1 MAGKTKSQKKKAL
14 DMRSKMYLVLA
25 LCSVMLLVSVGISL
39 VLIGGID
46 LGGAD
51 AQSVSTVDSASMVVE
66 SGYNKEENTIDT
78 QAYTSTILEQA
89 ADAGDSYVDETLF
102 LGDSN
107 TARMYR
113 MFDYC
118 SYDNAIG
125 SVGMTAK
132 SLATF
137 ACVQVSTSSGYITM
151 PQAVAKLQPRR
162 VILTFGTNDLNPGYK
177 AADFV
182 KNYQTGIEAIV
193 TAYPSVD
200 VIVNAIP
207 PIGQQHS
214 NQSLT
219 QTQVDEYNK
228 ALVEMC
234 QEKGWKF
241 LNSAEVLKDSVTG
254 YAKSGYVET
263 SDGIHLT
270 RTAMDALF
278 NYIRTHSYITE
289 DDRPALT
296 TIPKHTGD
304 KDAVVYTVPVV
315 VPAETATPEP
325 EATEEPADSESTSD
339 SYVETT
345 PTPTPEVTATPSPTP
360 APTMAVYDEVSFDD
374 WRDGADCTMP
384 DYTFSAPHK
393 PQPQEQV
400 TWPTDG
406 VTLCYNAKTLE
417 EAAEIFHTTVE
428 NLKELNPDW
437 QDKYSRAIGC
447 YWALKVQAEPYTL
460 PMNNVVTVT
469 VNAPWVESYY
479 DRTEVCDVPAS
490 LDKQARAVLASAYYF
505 QYHWWGMHAG
515 FMPYEK
521 LAEPVGFFNYR
532 AADGAFYT
540 RFSEF
545 GSFLHTVYSDAWVD
559 DMLSMDP
566 APFAEGENDT
576 ILTLD
581 GDCGG
586 NIAYCG
592 HLFTEP
598 ELQPDGSLAFWQL
611 SLTCESDDFKG
622 WAGEETIVPD
632 TATVTT
638 VRLVPTENGWR
649 VDALELPS

>member
-46 LGGAD
+46 LDGAD

-78 QAYTSTILEQA
+78 QAYTSTILEQS

-132 SLATF
+132 SLVTF

-182 KNYQTGIEAIV
+182 KNYRTGIEAIV

-200 VIVNAIP
+200 IIVNAIP

-234 QEKGWKF
+234 QEKDWKF

-315 VPAETATPEP
+315 SSSSTATATATPEP
-325 EATEEPADSESTSD
+325 TEEPAGSESTSD

-360 APTMAVYDEVSFDD
+360 EVTATPSPTPEVTATPSP
-374 WRDGADCTMP
+374 TP
-384 DYTFSAPHK
+384 
-393 PQPQEQV
+393 EV
-400 TWPTDG
+400 TATPSPTPYIEEPTPTSTVEPPPTD
-406 VTLCYNAKTLE
+406 
-417 EAAEIFHTTVE
+417 
-428 NLKELNPDW
+428 
-437 QDKYSRAIGC
+437 
-447 YWALKVQAEPYTL
+447 
-460 PMNNVVTVT
+460 
-469 VNAPWVESYY
+469 
-479 DRTEVCDVPAS
+479 
-490 LDKQARAVLASAYYF
+490 
-505 QYHWWGMHAG
+505 
-515 FMPYEK
+515 
-521 LAEPVGFFNYR
+521 
-532 AADGAFYT
+532 
-540 RFSEF
+540 
-545 GSFLHTVYSDAWVD
+545 
-559 DMLSMDP
+559 
-566 APFAEGENDT
+566 DT
-576 ILTLD
+576 
-581 GDCGG
+581 
-586 NIAYCG
+586 
-592 HLFTEP
+592 
-598 ELQPDGSLAFWQL
+598 
-611 SLTCESDDFKG
+611 
-622 WAGEETIVPD
+622 
-632 TATVTT
+632 
-638 VRLVPTENGWR
+638 PTETTT
-649 VDALELPS
+649 E

>member
-46 LGGAD
+46 LDGAD

-78 QAYTSTILEQA
+78 QAYTSTILEQS

-132 SLATF
+132 SLVTF

-182 KNYQTGIEAIV
+182 KNYRTGIEAIV

-200 VIVNAIP
+200 IIVNAIP

-315 VPAETATPEP
+315 SSSSTATATATPEP
-325 EATEEPADSESTSD
+325 TEEPADSESTSD

-360 APTMAVYDEVSFDD
+360 EVTATPSPTPEVTATPSP
-374 WRDGADCTMP
+374 TP
-384 DYTFSAPHK
+384 
-393 PQPQEQV
+393 EV
-400 TWPTDG
+400 TATPSPTP
-406 VTLCYNAKTLE
+406 YIE
-417 EAAEIFHTTVE
+417 EPPPTPTVE
-428 NLKELNPDW
+428 PPPPD
-437 QDKYSRAIGC
+437 
-447 YWALKVQAEPYTL
+447 
-460 PMNNVVTVT
+460 
-469 VNAPWVESYY
+469 
-479 DRTEVCDVPAS
+479 
-490 LDKQARAVLASAYYF
+490 
-505 QYHWWGMHAG
+505 
-515 FMPYEK
+515 
-521 LAEPVGFFNYR
+521 
-532 AADGAFYT
+532 
-540 RFSEF
+540 
-545 GSFLHTVYSDAWVD
+545 
-559 DMLSMDP
+559 
-566 APFAEGENDT
+566 DT
-576 ILTLD
+576 
-581 GDCGG
+581 
-586 NIAYCG
+586 
-592 HLFTEP
+592 P
-598 ELQPDGSLAFWQL
+598 
-611 SLTCESDDFKG
+611 
-622 WAGEETIVPD
+622 
-632 TATVTT
+632 TATTT
-638 VRLVPTENGWR
+638 E
-649 VDALELPS
+649 

>member
-1 MAGKTKSQKKKAL
+1 MAGKTKPKKKKAL

-39 VLIGGID
+39 VLIGGIS

-51 AQSVSTVDSASMVVE
+51 AQTVSTVDSASMVVE
-66 SGYNKEENTIDT
+66 SGYDKEENTIDT
-78 QAYTSTILEQA
+78 QAYTSTILEQT
-89 ADAGDSYVDETLF
+89 ADAGESYVDETLF

-132 SLATF
+132 SLASF

-162 VILTFGTNDLNPGYK
+162 VILTFGTNDLNPSYK

-200 VIVNAIP
+200 ILVNAIP

-234 QEKGWKF
+234 QAKGWKF

-315 VPAETATPEP
+315 SSSSTATATATPEP
-325 EATEEPADSESTSD
+325 TEEPADSEESSESTE
-339 SYVETT
+339 YTE

-360 APTMAVYDEVSFDD
+360 EPT
-374 WRDGADCTMP
+374 
-384 DYTFSAPHK
+384 
-393 PQPQEQV
+393 
-400 TWPTDG
+400 PTPPES
-406 VTLCYNAKTLE
+406 TEPTPTPPE
-417 EAAEIFHTTVE
+417 PTTE
-428 NLKELNPDW
+428 PTPTPPEPT
-437 QDKYSRAIGC
+437 
-447 YWALKVQAEPYTL
+447 AEPT
-460 PMNNVVTVT
+460 PTPPENTSD
-469 VNAPWVESYY
+469 A
-479 DRTEVCDVPAS
+479 DVPA
-490 LDKQARAVLASAYYF
+490 
-505 QYHWWGMHAG
+505 G
-515 FMPYEK
+515 
-521 LAEPVGFFNYR
+521 N
-532 AADGAFYT
+532 DGT
-540 RFSEF
+540 
-545 GSFLHTVYSDAWVD
+545 
-559 DMLSMDP
+559 
-566 APFAEGENDT
+566 
-576 ILTLD
+576 
-581 GDCGG
+581 
-586 NIAYCG
+586 
-592 HLFTEP
+592 
-598 ELQPDGSLAFWQL
+598 QP
-611 SLTCESDDFKG
+611 T
-622 WAGEETIVPD
+622 
-632 TATVTT
+632 
-638 VRLVPTENGWR
+638 
-649 VDALELPS
+649 

>member
-1 MAGKTKSQKKKAL
+1 MAGKTQSQKKKAL

-39 VLIGGID
+39 VLIGGIG

-78 QAYTSTILEQA
+78 QAYTSTILEQT

-132 SLATF
+132 SLAAF

-200 VIVNAIP
+200 IIVNAIP

-315 VPAETATPEP
+315 SSSSTATATATPEP
-325 EATEEPADSESTSD
+325 TEKPADSESTSD

-360 APTMAVYDEVSFDD
+360 EVTPTPPES
-374 WRDGADCTMP
+374 T
-384 DYTFSAPHK
+384 
-393 PQPQEQV
+393 E
-400 TWPTDG
+400 PTP
-406 VTLCYNAKTLE
+406 TPPESTE
-417 EAAEIFHTTVE
+417 PTPTPPESTEPTPTPPESTEPTPTPPE
-428 NLKELNPDW
+428 NTSD
-437 QDKYSRAIGC
+437 A
-447 YWALKVQAEPYTL
+447 
-460 PMNNVVTVT
+460 
-469 VNAPWVESYY
+469 
-479 DRTEVCDVPAS
+479 DVPA
-490 LDKQARAVLASAYYF
+490 
-505 QYHWWGMHAG
+505 G
-515 FMPYEK
+515 
-521 LAEPVGFFNYR
+521 N
-532 AADGAFYT
+532 DGT
-540 RFSEF
+540 
-545 GSFLHTVYSDAWVD
+545 
-559 DMLSMDP
+559 
-566 APFAEGENDT
+566 
-576 ILTLD
+576 
-581 GDCGG
+581 
-586 NIAYCG
+586 
-592 HLFTEP
+592 
-598 ELQPDGSLAFWQL
+598 QP
-611 SLTCESDDFKG
+611 T
-622 WAGEETIVPD
+622 
-632 TATVTT
+632 
-638 VRLVPTENGWR
+638 
-649 VDALELPS
+649 

>member
-1 MAGKTKSQKKKAL
+1 MAGKTQSQKKKAL

-39 VLIGGID
+39 VLIGGIG

-78 QAYTSTILEQA
+78 QAYTSTILEQT

-132 SLATF
+132 SLAAF

-182 KNYQTGIEAIV
+182 KNYQTGIEAII

-200 VIVNAIP
+200 IIVNAIP

-234 QEKGWKF
+234 QTKGWKF

-315 VPAETATPEP
+315 SSTATATATATPEP
-325 EATEEPADSESTSD
+325 TEEPADSAESSESTE
-339 SYVETT
+339 YTE

-360 APTMAVYDEVSFDD
+360 EVTATPSPTPYIEEPTPTPEVTATPSPTPYIEEPAPTPYVE
-374 WRDGADCTMP
+374 P
-384 DYTFSAPHK
+384 DSAPADA
-393 PQPQEQV
+393 P
-400 TWPTDG
+400 
-406 VTLCYNAKTLE
+406 
-417 EAAEIFHTTVE
+417 AETT
-428 NLKELNPDW
+428 
-437 QDKYSRAIGC
+437 
-447 YWALKVQAEPYTL
+447 
-460 PMNNVVTVT
+460 
-469 VNAPWVESYY
+469 
-479 DRTEVCDVPAS
+479 TE
-490 LDKQARAVLASAYYF
+490 
-505 QYHWWGMHAG
+505 
-515 FMPYEK
+515 
-521 LAEPVGFFNYR
+521 
-532 AADGAFYT
+532 
-540 RFSEF
+540 
-545 GSFLHTVYSDAWVD
+545 
-559 DMLSMDP
+559 
-566 APFAEGENDT
+566 
-576 ILTLD
+576 
-581 GDCGG
+581 
-586 NIAYCG
+586 
-592 HLFTEP
+592 
-598 ELQPDGSLAFWQL
+598 
-611 SLTCESDDFKG
+611 
-622 WAGEETIVPD
+622 
-632 TATVTT
+632 
-638 VRLVPTENGWR
+638 
-649 VDALELPS
+649 

>member
-1 MAGKTKSQKKKAL
+1 MAGKTQSQKKKAL

-39 VLIGGID
+39 VLIGGIG

-78 QAYTSTILEQA
+78 QAYTSTILEQT

-132 SLATF
+132 SLAAF

-200 VIVNAIP
+200 IIVNAIP

-278 NYIRTHSYITE
+278 TYIRTHSYITE

-315 VPAETATPEP
+315 SSSSTATATATPEP
-325 EATEEPADSESTSD
+325 TEEPADSESTSD

-360 APTMAVYDEVSFDD
+360 EPTATPSPTPEPTTEPTPAPTPEPTA
-374 WRDGADCTMP
+374 
-384 DYTFSAPHK
+384 APT
-393 PQPQEQV
+393 PE
-400 TWPTDG
+400 PT
-406 VTLCYNAKTLE
+406 
-417 EAAEIFHTTVE
+417 
-428 NLKELNPDW
+428 
-437 QDKYSRAIGC
+437 
-447 YWALKVQAEPYTL
+447 AEPT
-460 PMNNVVTVT
+460 PTPPENTSD
-469 VNAPWVESYY
+469 A
-479 DRTEVCDVPAS
+479 DVPA
-490 LDKQARAVLASAYYF
+490 
-505 QYHWWGMHAG
+505 G
-515 FMPYEK
+515 
-521 LAEPVGFFNYR
+521 N
-532 AADGAFYT
+532 DGT
-540 RFSEF
+540 
-545 GSFLHTVYSDAWVD
+545 
-559 DMLSMDP
+559 
-566 APFAEGENDT
+566 
-576 ILTLD
+576 
-581 GDCGG
+581 
-586 NIAYCG
+586 
-592 HLFTEP
+592 
-598 ELQPDGSLAFWQL
+598 QP
-611 SLTCESDDFKG
+611 T
-622 WAGEETIVPD
+622 
-632 TATVTT
+632 
-638 VRLVPTENGWR
+638 
-649 VDALELPS
+649 

>member
-78 QAYTSTILEQA
+78 QAYTSTILEQS

-132 SLATF
+132 SLVTF

-182 KNYQTGIEAIV
+182 KNYRTGIEAIV

-200 VIVNAIP
+200 IIVNAIP

-241 LNSAEVLKDSVTG
+241 LNSAEVLKDSSTG
-254 YAKSGYVET
+254 YAKSGYVLS

-270 RTAMDALF
+270 EQAMDALF
-278 NYIRTHSYITE
+278 TYIRTHSYITE
-289 DDRPALT
+289 DTRPALT
-296 TIPKHTGD
+296 AVPTHTGD
-304 KDAVVYTVPVV
+304 KDVSVASNIVSSTTAAIAPETTEAPDEDASDSSSSNGPDWADGTSGSY
-315 VPAETATPEP
+315 ATATPDPEYTYWSEIIAPTCTEQGYTYYHCNEDSSKDYKSEYVNALGHDFQNGYCTRCGAQDPNAATQEP
-325 EATEEPADSESTSD
+325 TQEPTATEAPAPDAPADSGTSGSGDTPDWASENSD
-339 SYVETT
+339 S
-345 PTPTPEVTATPSPTP
+345 TPEA
-360 APTMAVYDEVSFDD
+360 
-374 WRDGADCTMP
+374 
-384 DYTFSAPHK
+384 
-393 PQPQEQV
+393 
-400 TWPTDG
+400 
-406 VTLCYNAKTLE
+406 
-417 EAAEIFHTTVE
+417 
-428 NLKELNPDW
+428 
-437 QDKYSRAIGC
+437 
-447 YWALKVQAEPYTL
+447 
-460 PMNNVVTVT
+460 
-469 VNAPWVESYY
+469 
-479 DRTEVCDVPAS
+479 
-490 LDKQARAVLASAYYF
+490 
-505 QYHWWGMHAG
+505 
-515 FMPYEK
+515 
-521 LAEPVGFFNYR
+521 
-532 AADGAFYT
+532 
-540 RFSEF
+540 
-545 GSFLHTVYSDAWVD
+545 
-559 DMLSMDP
+559 
-566 APFAEGENDT
+566 
-576 ILTLD
+576 
-581 GDCGG
+581 
-586 NIAYCG
+586 
-592 HLFTEP
+592 
-598 ELQPDGSLAFWQL
+598 
-611 SLTCESDDFKG
+611 
-622 WAGEETIVPD
+622 
-632 TATVTT
+632 
-638 VRLVPTENGWR
+638 
-649 VDALELPS
+649 

>member
-1 MAGKTKSQKKKAL
+1 MAGKTKPKKKKAL

-39 VLIGGID
+39 VLIGGIS

-51 AQSVSTVDSASMVVE
+51 AQTVSTVDSASMVVE
-66 SGYNKEENTIDT
+66 SGYDKEENTIDT
-78 QAYTSTILEQA
+78 QAYTSTILEQT
-89 ADAGDSYVDETLF
+89 ADAGESYVDETLF

-132 SLATF
+132 SLASF

-162 VILTFGTNDLNPGYK
+162 VILTFGTNDLNPSYK

-200 VIVNAIP
+200 IIVNAIP

-234 QEKGWKF
+234 QAKGWKF

-315 VPAETATPEP
+315 SSTATATATATPEP
-325 EATEEPADSESTSD
+325 TEEPADSEESSESTE
-339 SYVETT
+339 YTE

-360 APTMAVYDEVSFDD
+360 EPT
-374 WRDGADCTMP
+374 
-384 DYTFSAPHK
+384 
-393 PQPQEQV
+393 
-400 TWPTDG
+400 PTPPES
-406 VTLCYNAKTLE
+406 TEPTPTPPE
-417 EAAEIFHTTVE
+417 PTTE
-428 NLKELNPDW
+428 PTPTPPEPT
-437 QDKYSRAIGC
+437 
-447 YWALKVQAEPYTL
+447 AEPT
-460 PMNNVVTVT
+460 PTPPENTSD
-469 VNAPWVESYY
+469 A
-479 DRTEVCDVPAS
+479 DVPA
-490 LDKQARAVLASAYYF
+490 
-505 QYHWWGMHAG
+505 G
-515 FMPYEK
+515 
-521 LAEPVGFFNYR
+521 N
-532 AADGAFYT
+532 DGT
-540 RFSEF
+540 
-545 GSFLHTVYSDAWVD
+545 
-559 DMLSMDP
+559 
-566 APFAEGENDT
+566 
-576 ILTLD
+576 
-581 GDCGG
+581 
-586 NIAYCG
+586 
-592 HLFTEP
+592 
-598 ELQPDGSLAFWQL
+598 QP
-611 SLTCESDDFKG
+611 T
-622 WAGEETIVPD
+622 
-632 TATVTT
+632 
-638 VRLVPTENGWR
+638 
-649 VDALELPS
+649 

>member
-1 MAGKTKSQKKKAL
+1 MAGKTKPQKKKAL

-39 VLIGGID
+39 VLIGGIS

-51 AQSVSTVDSASMVVE
+51 AQTVSTVDSASMVVE
-66 SGYNKEENTIDT
+66 SGYDKEENTIDT
-78 QAYTSTILEQA
+78 QAYTSTILEQT
-89 ADAGDSYVDETLF
+89 ADAGEGYVDETLF

-132 SLATF
+132 SLASF
-137 ACVQVSTSSGYITM
+137 ACVQLSTASGYVTM

-162 VILTFGTNDLNPGYK
+162 VILTFGTNDLNPSYK

-200 VIVNAIP
+200 IIVNAIP

-234 QEKGWKF
+234 QTKGWKF

-315 VPAETATPEP
+315 SSTATATATATPEP
-325 EATEEPADSESTSD
+325 TEEPADSEESSESTE
-339 SYVETT
+339 YIE

-360 APTMAVYDEVSFDD
+360 EVTATPSPTPYIEEPTPTPEVTATPSPTPYIEEPAPTPYVE
-374 WRDGADCTMP
+374 P
-384 DYTFSAPHK
+384 DSAPADA
-393 PQPQEQV
+393 P
-400 TWPTDG
+400 
-406 VTLCYNAKTLE
+406 
-417 EAAEIFHTTVE
+417 AETT
-428 NLKELNPDW
+428 
-437 QDKYSRAIGC
+437 
-447 YWALKVQAEPYTL
+447 AE
-460 PMNNVVTVT
+460 
-469 VNAPWVESYY
+469 
-479 DRTEVCDVPAS
+479 
-490 LDKQARAVLASAYYF
+490 
-505 QYHWWGMHAG
+505 
-515 FMPYEK
+515 
-521 LAEPVGFFNYR
+521 
-532 AADGAFYT
+532 
-540 RFSEF
+540 
-545 GSFLHTVYSDAWVD
+545 
-559 DMLSMDP
+559 
-566 APFAEGENDT
+566 
-576 ILTLD
+576 
-581 GDCGG
+581 
-586 NIAYCG
+586 
-592 HLFTEP
+592 
-598 ELQPDGSLAFWQL
+598 
-611 SLTCESDDFKG
+611 
-622 WAGEETIVPD
+622 
-632 TATVTT
+632 
-638 VRLVPTENGWR
+638 
-649 VDALELPS
+649 

>member
-1 MAGKTKSQKKKAL
+1 MAGKTKPQKKKTL

-39 VLIGGID
+39 VLIGGIS

-51 AQSVSTVDSASMVVE
+51 AQTVSTVDSASMVVE
-66 SGYNKEENTIDT
+66 SGYDKEENTIDT
-78 QAYTSTILEQA
+78 QAYTSTILEQT
-89 ADAGDSYVDETLF
+89 ADAGESYVDETLF

-132 SLATF
+132 SLASF
-137 ACVQVSTSSGYITM
+137 ACVQLSTASGYVTM

-162 VILTFGTNDLNPGYK
+162 VILTFGTNDLNPSYK

-200 VIVNAIP
+200 IIVNAIP

-234 QEKGWKF
+234 QAKGWKF

-315 VPAETATPEP
+315 SSTVTAAATATPEP
-325 EATEEPADSESTSD
+325 TEEPADSEESSESTE
-339 SYVETT
+339 YIE

-360 APTMAVYDEVSFDD
+360 EVTATPSPTPE
-374 WRDGADCTMP
+374 
-384 DYTFSAPHK
+384 
-393 PQPQEQV
+393 
-400 TWPTDG
+400 PT
-406 VTLCYNAKTLE
+406 TEPTP
-417 EAAEIFHTTVE
+417 IPT
-428 NLKELNPDW
+428 
-437 QDKYSRAIGC
+437 
-447 YWALKVQAEPYTL
+447 AEPTAT
-460 PMNNVVTVT
+460 PEPTAEPTPTPPENTSN
-469 VNAPWVESYY
+469 E
-479 DRTEVCDVPAS
+479 DVP
-490 LDKQARAVLASAYYF
+490 
-505 QYHWWGMHAG
+505 
-515 FMPYEK
+515 P
-521 LAEPVGFFNYR
+521 
-532 AADGAFYT
+532 
-540 RFSEF
+540 
-545 GSFLHTVYSDAWVD
+545 
-559 DMLSMDP
+559 
-566 APFAEGENDT
+566 
-576 ILTLD
+576 
-581 GDCGG
+581 
-586 NIAYCG
+586 
-592 HLFTEP
+592 
-598 ELQPDGSLAFWQL
+598 
-611 SLTCESDDFKG
+611 
-622 WAGEETIVPD
+622 
-632 TATVTT
+632 
-638 VRLVPTENGWR
+638 ENGQNQTT
-649 VDALELPS
+649 

>member
-78 QAYTSTILEQA
+78 QAYTSTILEQTS
-89 ADAGDSYVDETLF
+89 DAGDSYVDETLF

-132 SLATF
+132 SLVTF

-182 KNYQTGIEAIV
+182 KNYRPGIEAIV

-200 VIVNAIP
+200 IIVNAIP

-234 QEKGWKF
+234 QEKDWKF

-278 NYIRTHSYITE
+278 TYIRTHSYITE

-315 VPAETATPEP
+315 SSSSTATATATPEP
-325 EATEEPADSESTSD
+325 TEEPADSESTSD

-360 APTMAVYDEVSFDD
+360 EPTATPSPTPEPTTEPTPAPTPEPTA
-374 WRDGADCTMP
+374 
-384 DYTFSAPHK
+384 APT
-393 PQPQEQV
+393 PE
-400 TWPTDG
+400 PT
-406 VTLCYNAKTLE
+406 
-417 EAAEIFHTTVE
+417 
-428 NLKELNPDW
+428 
-437 QDKYSRAIGC
+437 
-447 YWALKVQAEPYTL
+447 AEPT
-460 PMNNVVTVT
+460 PTPPENTSD
-469 VNAPWVESYY
+469 A
-479 DRTEVCDVPAS
+479 DVPA
-490 LDKQARAVLASAYYF
+490 
-505 QYHWWGMHAG
+505 G
-515 FMPYEK
+515 
-521 LAEPVGFFNYR
+521 N
-532 AADGAFYT
+532 DGT
-540 RFSEF
+540 
-545 GSFLHTVYSDAWVD
+545 
-559 DMLSMDP
+559 
-566 APFAEGENDT
+566 
-576 ILTLD
+576 
-581 GDCGG
+581 
-586 NIAYCG
+586 
-592 HLFTEP
+592 
-598 ELQPDGSLAFWQL
+598 QP
-611 SLTCESDDFKG
+611 T
-622 WAGEETIVPD
+622 
-632 TATVTT
+632 
-638 VRLVPTENGWR
+638 
-649 VDALELPS
+649 

>member
-1 MAGKTKSQKKKAL
+1 MAGKTKPKKKKAL

-39 VLIGGID
+39 VLIGGIS

-51 AQSVSTVDSASMVVE
+51 AQTVSTVDSASMVVE
-66 SGYNKEENTIDT
+66 SGYDKEENTIDT
-78 QAYTSTILEQA
+78 QAYTSTILEQT
-89 ADAGDSYVDETLF
+89 ADASDSYVDETLF

-132 SLATF
+132 SLASF
-137 ACVQVSTSSGYITM
+137 ACVQLSTASGYVTM

-162 VILTFGTNDLNPGYK
+162 VILTFGTNDLNPSYK

-200 VIVNAIP
+200 IIVNAIP

-234 QEKGWKF
+234 QAKGWKF

-278 NYIRTHSYITE
+278 NYVRTHSYITE

-315 VPAETATPEP
+315 SSSSTATATATPEP
-325 EATEEPADSESTSD
+325 TEEPADSAESSESTEYTEPS
-339 SYVETT
+339 
-345 PTPTPEVTATPSPTP
+345 PTPEVTATPSPTP
-360 APTMAVYDEVSFDD
+360 EPT
-374 WRDGADCTMP
+374 
-384 DYTFSAPHK
+384 
-393 PQPQEQV
+393 
-400 TWPTDG
+400 PTPPES
-406 VTLCYNAKTLE
+406 TEPTPTPPE
-417 EAAEIFHTTVE
+417 PTTE
-428 NLKELNPDW
+428 PTPTPPEPT
-437 QDKYSRAIGC
+437 
-447 YWALKVQAEPYTL
+447 AEPT
-460 PMNNVVTVT
+460 PTPPENTSD
-469 VNAPWVESYY
+469 A
-479 DRTEVCDVPAS
+479 DVPA
-490 LDKQARAVLASAYYF
+490 
-505 QYHWWGMHAG
+505 G
-515 FMPYEK
+515 
-521 LAEPVGFFNYR
+521 N
-532 AADGAFYT
+532 DGT
-540 RFSEF
+540 
-545 GSFLHTVYSDAWVD
+545 
-559 DMLSMDP
+559 
-566 APFAEGENDT
+566 
-576 ILTLD
+576 
-581 GDCGG
+581 
-586 NIAYCG
+586 
-592 HLFTEP
+592 
-598 ELQPDGSLAFWQL
+598 QP
-611 SLTCESDDFKG
+611 T
-622 WAGEETIVPD
+622 
-632 TATVTT
+632 
-638 VRLVPTENGWR
+638 
-649 VDALELPS
+649 

>member
-1 MAGKTKSQKKKAL
+1 MN
-14 DMRSKMYLVLA
+14 VLCIDTSSA
-25 LCSVMLLVSVGISL
+25 NLCLLIR
-39 VLIGGID
+39 ICFCYID
-46 LGGAD
+46 LGGAV
-51 AQSVSTVDSASMVVE
+51 AHSVSTVDSASMVVE

-78 QAYTSTILEQA
+78 QAYTSTILEQS

-132 SLATF
+132 SLVTF

-182 KNYQTGIEAIV
+182 KNYRTGIEAIV

-200 VIVNAIP
+200 IIVNAIP

-278 NYIRTHSYITE
+278 TYIRTHSYITE

-315 VPAETATPEP
+315 SSSSTATATATPEP
-325 EATEEPADSESTSD
+325 TEEPADSESTSD

-360 APTMAVYDEVSFDD
+360 EVTPTPPES
-374 WRDGADCTMP
+374 T
-384 DYTFSAPHK
+384 
-393 PQPQEQV
+393 E
-400 TWPTDG
+400 PTP
-406 VTLCYNAKTLE
+406 TPPESTE
-417 EAAEIFHTTVE
+417 PTPTPPESTEPTPTPPESTEPTPTPPE
-428 NLKELNPDW
+428 NTSD
-437 QDKYSRAIGC
+437 A
-447 YWALKVQAEPYTL
+447 
-460 PMNNVVTVT
+460 
-469 VNAPWVESYY
+469 
-479 DRTEVCDVPAS
+479 DVPA
-490 LDKQARAVLASAYYF
+490 
-505 QYHWWGMHAG
+505 G
-515 FMPYEK
+515 
-521 LAEPVGFFNYR
+521 N
-532 AADGAFYT
+532 DGA
-540 RFSEF
+540 
-545 GSFLHTVYSDAWVD
+545 
-559 DMLSMDP
+559 
-566 APFAEGENDT
+566 
-576 ILTLD
+576 
-581 GDCGG
+581 
-586 NIAYCG
+586 
-592 HLFTEP
+592 
-598 ELQPDGSLAFWQL
+598 QP
-611 SLTCESDDFKG
+611 T
-622 WAGEETIVPD
+622 
-632 TATVTT
+632 
-638 VRLVPTENGWR
+638 
-649 VDALELPS
+649 

>member
-78 QAYTSTILEQA
+78 QAYTSTILEQT

-132 SLATF
+132 SLVTF

-182 KNYQTGIEAIV
+182 KNYRTGIEAIV

-200 VIVNAIP
+200 IIVNAIP

-315 VPAETATPEP
+315 SSSSTAATATPEP
-325 EATEEPADSESTSD
+325 KEEPAGSESTSD

-360 APTMAVYDEVSFDD
+360 EVTPTPPES
-374 WRDGADCTMP
+374 T
-384 DYTFSAPHK
+384 
-393 PQPQEQV
+393 E
-400 TWPTDG
+400 PTP
-406 VTLCYNAKTLE
+406 TPPESTE
-417 EAAEIFHTTVE
+417 PTPTPPESTEPTPTPPESTEPTPTPPE
-428 NLKELNPDW
+428 NTSD
-437 QDKYSRAIGC
+437 A
-447 YWALKVQAEPYTL
+447 
-460 PMNNVVTVT
+460 
-469 VNAPWVESYY
+469 
-479 DRTEVCDVPAS
+479 DVPAG
-490 LDKQARAVLASAYYF
+490 
-505 QYHWWGMHAG
+505 H
-515 FMPYEK
+515 
-521 LAEPVGFFNYR
+521 
-532 AADGAFYT
+532 DGT
-540 RFSEF
+540 
-545 GSFLHTVYSDAWVD
+545 
-559 DMLSMDP
+559 
-566 APFAEGENDT
+566 
-576 ILTLD
+576 
-581 GDCGG
+581 
-586 NIAYCG
+586 
-592 HLFTEP
+592 
-598 ELQPDGSLAFWQL
+598 QP
-611 SLTCESDDFKG
+611 T
-622 WAGEETIVPD
+622 
-632 TATVTT
+632 
-638 VRLVPTENGWR
+638 
-649 VDALELPS
+649 